1 MNRPRHLHRLLFI
14 CLAVTLLGRAALG
27 AEIGLPD
34 KLAFLALLEQG
45 GFETLDRQLNAYQEA
60 FEAGVIPD
68 TLVDYAFSTFENSDP
83 ALEPRLANWIH
94 LIPDSYAARA
104 TRGRYYTNLAWVA
117 RGDAFSRKTHKQI
130 FVEMNRYFELAKLD
144 LQEGIKIREKLSI
157 ATAMLIKTA
166 MAQSDKKAVER
177 LAEEGLAAAPRS
189 AMIRRRHM
197 ANQLPWWG
205 GTLEQMGRFLE
216 ATKQAYPNDELLR
229 EIYGYHDFNTALQL
243 KRRGQAEDA
252 LTLLDR
258 AIEQSDYW
266 LYREERADMLFGLE
280 RYQESLEEFN
290 TVLADWPQ
298 QSGALDGRAQ
308 VHFELGDVQSAFA
321 DWDAALAL
329 NPYEPD
335 TLLQRA
341 YALRD
346 LERYDEALA
355 FLNQAMV
362 RGADD
367 PFIRDARGRIFLYE
381 LDRPAE
387 ALADLKHTTELQPN
401 SKRNW
406 CNYGRAL
413 VGTYDCEST
422 YALARYWDLCDGGAQ
437 CTQRDVKWAKAIVF
451 GSLHHTS
458 CWPAFARAWA
468 ARPHLS
474 AQGAPIGPLC

>member
-1 MNRPRHLHRLLFI
+1 MGYPCHLRRLLFI
-14 CLAVTLLGRAALG
+14 CLAATLFGRAALG

-45 GFETLDRQLNAYQEA
+45 RYETLDQRLSTYQEA
-60 FEAGVIPD
+60 FEAGAIPD
-68 TLVDYAFSTFENSDP
+68 TLVDYAFSTFANGDP
-83 ALEPRLANWIH
+83 ALEPRLAAWIH
-94 LIPDSYAARA
+94 QMPESYAARA
-104 TRGRYYTNLAWVA
+104 ARGRYYTNLAWVA
-117 RGDAFSRKTHKQI
+117 RGNAFSRKTHERK

-144 LQEGIKIREKLSI
+144 LQEGIKIREKLGI

-229 EIYGYHDFNTALQL
+229 HIYGYHDFNTALQL
-243 KRRGQAEDA
+243 KRRGEVEEA

-266 LYREERADMLFGLE
+266 LYREERADVLFGLE

-298 QSGALDGRAQ
+298 LSGALDGRAQ
-308 VHFELGDVQSAFA
+308 VHLKLGDTQSAFA

-329 NPYEPD
+329 DPYEPV
-335 TLLQRA
+335 TLLQRV

-355 FLNQAMV
+355 FLNKAMV
-362 RGADD
+362 RGADN
-367 PFIRDARGRIFLYE
+367 PFIRDARGRLFLYE
-381 LDRPAE
+381 LDQPSE

-406 CNYGRAL
+406 YNYGRAL
-413 VGTYDCEST
+413 VATYDCEST
-422 YALARYWDLCDGGAQ
+422 YALARYWDLCDGGAR
-437 CTQRDVKWAKAIVF
+437 CSKEDVKWAKAIVF

-458 CWPAFARAWA
+458 CWPAFTRSLGSLARISL
-468 ARPHLS
+468 RKMLP
-474 AQGAPIGPLC
+474 